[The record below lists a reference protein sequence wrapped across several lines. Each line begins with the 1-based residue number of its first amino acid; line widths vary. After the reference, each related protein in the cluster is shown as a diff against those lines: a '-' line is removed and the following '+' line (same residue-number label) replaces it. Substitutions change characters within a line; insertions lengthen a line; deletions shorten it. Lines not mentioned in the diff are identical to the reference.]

1 MVLILEV
8 ATRTRSK
15 YSLPALYI
23 SIAIPLMSVVRAG
36 TGCSGR
42 GVEWAPPS
50 EATSWTSSTTRTRP
64 WTTSWVCTRRRR
76 ATTGAHPTS
85 PNIPTSS
92 TRWRSTT
99 DRYGPALV
107 SLCFVD
113 TFFSVFDLNSVVTV
127 QDEEAVKML
136 TATAGTNSKL
146 AKPIQDLIKMIFDV
160 ESMKKAMV
168 EFEVGFALVAQTKRV
183 IQSSNRPMN
192 CSFQSETLFLHSFLS
207 AHPQIDL
214 QKMPLGKLS
223 KRQIQSA
230 YALLTE
236 VQQVS
241 SQWLHFS
248 FHFFFLGQGLW
259 DATTALSSVTGR
271 VRCLA

>member
-1 MVLILEV
+1 M
-8 ATRTRSK
+8 
-15 YSLPALYI
+15 
-23 SIAIPLMSVVRAG
+23 SIVRAG

-42 GVEWAPPS
+42 GAEWAPPS

-107 SLCFVD
+107 SLCLVD

-183 IQSSNRPMN
+183 IQSSSNELFFSIRNFILAFFPFRSSSDRPPEDAPWKTEQEADSECL
-192 CSFQSETLFLHSFLS
+192 CSAYRSTAGKQPVATLFFSLLLPRSGTLGCHRSSFFR
-207 AHPQIDL
+207 HRPCQ
-214 QKMPLGKLS
+214 MP
-223 KRQIQSA
+223 R
-230 YALLTE
+230 LTPT
-236 VQQVS
+236 S
-241 SQWLHFS
+241 WTCPIAS
-248 FHFFFLGQGLW
+248 
-259 DATTALSSVTGR
+259 TR
-271 VRCLA
+271 